1 MLKQITH
8 LLSEVVNMSK
18 EHKSPELPSQKRKS
32 PVPPRNTSSDHY
44 NRVVEKYQFERGN
57 ARDSRLK
64 RDEKELSRSQQ
75 KKKKEEE
82 DEELD

>member
-44 NRVVEKYQFERGN
+44 NRVVEKYQFELV
-57 ARDSRLK
+57 RDSRLK